1 MVNYLCVDTETT
13 GLNNDA
19 QVLTAFFIIL
29 DSNFNEIDTLDLKI
43 RYPVYN
49 VELKAFSINKINL
62 SVHDKSALD
71 LLDAKNT
78 LNTFLKKHYNNKK
91 YIALGH
97 NVKFDLDKLSKKF
110 DIYYYVNNI
119 FSLDTMQIAQF
130 FKSSKQL
137 LDTQSLSLKNLTE
150 YYNIESEGE
159 LHNAEYDI
167 KLTIELFKHFQNL
180 LKNTTNTIAT
190 NTISTNTISNVTNTN
205 VTNTIATNTTT
216 QTNTIARCTLDENK
230 DKLVVDIL
238 LSLKNCGNGRV
249 LRQRSV
255 VKYF

>member
-13 GLNNDA
+13 GLNDDA

-29 DSNFNEIDTLDLKI
+29 DSNFNEIDKLDLKI

-49 VELKAFSINKINL
+49 VQLKAFSINKINL
-62 SVHDKSALD
+62 SVHDRNSID

-91 YIALGH
+91 YIPLGH
-97 NVKFDLDKLSKKF
+97 NVKFDLDKLSKNF
-110 DIYYYVNNI
+110 DIYYYINNI

-130 FKSSKQL
+130 FKSSGKL

-150 YYNIESEGE
+150 YYNIKSEGE

-167 KLTIELFKHFQNL
+167 KLTIKLFKHFQNL
-180 LKNTTNTIAT
+180 LKNQNTANTQTNSIAT
-190 NTISTNTISNVTNTN
+190 NTISTNVQ
-205 VTNTIATNTTT
+205 TNTIATNT
-216 QTNTIARCTLDENK
+216 NTLDENK

-238 LSLKNCGNGRV
+238 LSLKKGGGSCRV
-249 LRQRSV
+249 LRKRNV

>member
-13 GLNNDA
+13 GLNDDA

-29 DSNFNEIDTLDLKI
+29 DSNFNKIDTLDLKI

-49 VELKAFSINKINL
+49 VQLKAFSINKINL
-62 SVHDKSALD
+62 SVHDRNSID

-78 LNTFLKKHYNNKK
+78 LNNFLKKHYNNKK

-97 NVKFDLDKLSKKF
+97 NVKFDLDKLSKNF
-110 DIYYYVNNI
+110 DIYYYINNI
-119 FSLDTMQIAQF
+119 FSIDTMQIAQF
-130 FKSSKQL
+130 FKSSGQL

-167 KLTIELFKHFQNL
+167 KLTIELFKHFKNL
-180 LKNTTNTIAT
+180 LKNTTNTNST
-190 NTISTNTISNVTNTN
+190 TQTDTII
-205 VTNTIATNTTT
+205 TNTIATNTSC
-216 QTNTIARCTLDENK
+216 QTNLDEFYENK
-230 DKLVVDIL
+230 DKFVVDIL
-238 LSLKNCGNGRV
+238 LSLKKSGNGRV
-249 LRQRSV
+249 LRKRNV

>member
-1 MVNYLCVDTETT
+1 MTNYLCVDTETT

-29 DSNFNEIDTLDLKI
+29 DSNFNEIDKLDLKI

-62 SVHDKSALD
+62 SVHDKNALD

-78 LNTFLKKHYNNKK
+78 LNAFLKKHYKNKK
-91 YIALGH
+91 YIPLGH
-97 NVKFDLDKLSKKF
+97 NVKFDLDKLSKNF
-110 DIYYYVNNI
+110 DIYNYINNI
-119 FSLDTMQIAQF
+119 FSFDTMQIAQF
-130 FKSSKQL
+130 FKSSGQIPV
-137 LDTQSLSLKNLTE
+137 TQSLSLKNLTE
-150 YYNIESEGE
+150 YYNIKSEGE

-180 LKNTTNTIAT
+180 LKNKTPTANTH
-190 NTISTNTISNVTNTN
+190 TISIN
-205 VTNTIATNTTT
+205 T
-216 QTNTIARCTLDENK
+216 QTNTQINTYTQTNTNDQNTIDENK
-230 DKLVVDIL
+230 DNLVDIL
-238 LSLKNCGNGRV
+238 LSLKNGGGSCRV
-249 LRQRSV
+249 LRKRNV